1 MAEITVVTTSWRL
14 LDTNV
19 FGVHAGACYPTAYP
33 AAPSLW
39 RGKDHQ
45 WTAVR
50 HCALWLTALLCHVS
64 LHNLPSQ
71 SCLTVHCKS
80 KVVNLCLPSL
90 DLFMFLHVVLFVWSL
105 FLLLLTATWS
115 TAQGFARI
123 RFVIRCCPHFWRFE
137 IFSRWHPVDRP
148 SILPSMHKI
157 TFWKRHLYVSVLFFS
172 TSSSSSSRD
181 S

>member
-33 AAPSLW
+33 AALLLW

-45 WTAVR
+45 WSAVR

-64 LHNLPSQ
+64 LHSLPSQ

-80 KVVNLCLPSL
+80 KGVNLCLPSL
-90 DLFMFLHVVLFVWSL
+90 GDLFMCLHVVLSCWLCFCCFLQRHDPQHKFSHTSDLWLNSALTFGVLRFSL
-105 FLLLLTATWS
+105 AGTLLT
-115 TAQGFARI
+115 GFPYFPA
-123 RFVIRCCPHFWRFE
+123 CT
-137 IFSRWHPVDRP
+137 
-148 SILPSMHKI
+148 K
-157 TFWKRHLYVSVLFFS
+157 
-172 TSSSSSSRD
+172 
-181 S
+181 